1 MKRFRFFLQMVKYNP
16 FNEADMLTFIGLGLF
31 DEQDI
36 SLKGLEAVQ
45 SADLVYLEFYT
56 SYLMGTTIEKM
67 EELYGKPIIRLMRE
81 DVEQNPDWLEN
92 AKTQNVVFLTGG
104 DTMASTTHVDL
115 RIRAKDMGITTRL
128 IHGASITSA
137 VFGLSGLQN
146 YRFGKSV
153 SIPFPYVSSRGN
165 RVVTETPYDTIKF
178 NRENGLHTL
187 VFLDINSKHG
197 YMTVREG
204 LALLSEVEEK
214 RQEGVMKERIAV
226 GIARA
231 GSDDVCVKADFADK
245 TNAFELG
252 GPLQILI
259 IPGTLH
265 FIEAEALVKLAG
277 APACLL
283 QEFSNES

>member
-1 MKRFRFFLQMVKYNP
+1 
-16 FNEADMLTFIGLGLF
+16 MLTFIGLGLF
-31 DEQDI
+31 DERDI
-36 SLKGLEAVQ
+36 SLKGFEAVQ

-67 EELYGKPIIRLMRE
+67 EAFYNRPILRLMRE

-92 AKTQNVVFLTGG
+92 AKTQNIVFLTGG

-115 RIRAKDMGITTRL
+115 RIRAEDMGIETRL

-153 SIPFPYVSSRGN
+153 SIPFPYVSSRKN

-178 NRENGLHTL
+178 NQESGLHTL
-187 VFLDINSKHG
+187 VFLDIDRERG
-197 YMTVREG
+197 YMTVSEA
-204 LALLSEVEEK
+204 LALLLEIEEK
-214 RQEGVMKERIAV
+214 RQEGVMKDRIAV

-231 GSDDVCVKADFADK
+231 GSDDVRVIADFADQV
-245 TNAFELG
+245 NAFDLG
-252 GPLQILI
+252 GPLHILI
-259 IPGTLH
+259 IPGRLH

-283 QEFSNES
+283 QGFSDGL

>member
-1 MKRFRFFLQMVKYNP
+1 
-16 FNEADMLTFIGLGLF
+16 MLTFIGLGLF
-31 DEQDI
+31 DEQDL

-67 EELYGKPIIRLMRE
+67 EELYRKPIIRLMRE
-81 DVEQNPDWLEN
+81 DVEQNPEWLEN

-115 RIRAKDMGITTRL
+115 RIRAKDMGIDTRL

-178 NRENGLHTL
+178 NQENGLHTL
-187 VFLDINSKHG
+187 VFLDINSEHG
-197 YMTVREG
+197 YMTVQEG
-204 LALLSEVEEK
+204 LALLLEVEEK
-214 RQEGVMKERIAV
+214 RQEGVMKNRIAV

-231 GSDDVCVKADFADK
+231 GSDDVCVKANFAD
-245 TNAFELG
+245 NADAFELG

-259 IPGTLH
+259 IPGNLH

-277 APACLL
+277 APTCLL
-283 QEFSNES
+283 QEFPNES

>member
-1 MKRFRFFLQMVKYNP
+1 
-16 FNEADMLTFIGLGLF
+16 MLTFIGLGLF
-31 DEQDI
+31 DAQDI
-36 SLKGLEAVQ
+36 SLKGLRAVQ

-56 SYLMGTTIEKM
+56 SYLMGTTIEEM
-67 EELYGKPIIRLMRE
+67 ETLYGKPIIRLMRE

-92 AKTQNVVFLTGG
+92 AKNQNIVFLTGG

-115 RIRAKDMGITTRL
+115 RIRAKDMGIETKL

-153 SIPFPYVSSRGN
+153 SIPFPYTSSRGN

-178 NRENGLHTL
+178 NQENGLHTL
-187 VFLDINSKHG
+187 VFLDIHNEHG

-204 LALLSEVEEK
+204 LSLLLEVEEK
-214 RQEGVMKERIAV
+214 RQEGVMKNRIAV

-231 GSDDVCVKADFADK
+231 GSDDVSVIADFAENLDS
-245 TNAFELG
+245 FELG
-252 GPLQILI
+252 NPLQILI
-259 IPGTLH
+259 IPGNLH

-277 APACLL
+277 APDSLL
-283 QEFSNES
+283 SDFSD

>member
-1 MKRFRFFLQMVKYNP
+1 
-16 FNEADMLTFIGLGLF
+16 MLTFIGLGLF

-36 SLKGLEAVQ
+36 SLKGLHAVQ

-67 EELYGKPIIRLMRE
+67 EELYGKPIIRLTRE

-92 AKTQNVVFLTGG
+92 AKDKNVVFLTGG

-115 RIRAKDMGITTRL
+115 RIRAQDLGIETKL

-153 SIPFPYVSSRGN
+153 SIPFPYVSNRGN
-165 RVVTETPYDTIKF
+165 RVVTETPYDTIQF
-178 NRENGLHTL
+178 NQKNNLHTL
-187 VFLDINSKHG
+187 VFLDINNERG
-197 YMTVREG
+197 YMTVKEG
-204 LALLSEVEEK
+204 LSLLLEVEEK
-214 RQEGVMKERIAV
+214 RQEGVMKNKIAV

-231 GSDDVCVKADFADK
+231 GSDDVTVIADFAQNIDS
-245 TNAFELG
+245 FDLG
-252 GPLQILI
+252 KPLQILI
-259 IPGTLH
+259 IPGGLH
-265 FIEAEALVKLAG
+265 FIEAEALVKLAN
-277 APACLL
+277 APECLL
-283 QEFSNES
+283 LETMKE